1 MPTRTDV
8 SCSPT
13 QQNFGHVRPFACSVS
28 VIPVYGGTIPGGT
41 VRVHR
46 GNQSFSFN
54 ARISSRY
61 KLAPWDV
68 VNIGSYALDASYS
81 GYHIG
86 KTRYLASQGGVV
98 VTIGALVCA
107 VPSNGDGVS
116 WWFAS
121 SLPWWLFIVAIL
133 SMVAWI
139 LLRRRYNAA
148 SIARD
153 SELES
158 SLASLDDEDKEED

>member
-13 QQNFGHVRPFACSVS
+13 QQNFGSVHPFACSVS
-28 VIPVYGGTIPGGT
+28 VIPAYGITIPGGIVT
-41 VRVHR
+41 VYRSGHT
-46 GNQSFSFN
+46 FSFKVG
-54 ARISSRY
+54 SSTHFDLSSW
-61 KLAPWDV
+61 KL
-68 VNIGSYALDASYS
+68 VNIGTYTIKASYG
-81 GYHIG
+81 GYIAG
-86 KTRYLASQGGVV
+86 KIRYLASQGNTA

-107 VPSNGDGVS
+107 VPKNGDGVS
-116 WWFAS
+116 WWLAS
-121 SLPWWLFIVAIL
+121 SLPWWLLVVAVLI
-133 SMVAWI
+133 MIAWI

-153 SELES
+153 SELEA